1 MVTTEAC
8 NEYMDS
14 GRNFP
19 PKLIEGIMKGVK
31 DIEKK
36 SKALF
41 GGSLDDPSIPPLLLS
56 VRSGAP
62 VPMPG
67 ILDTVLNIGIN
78 DRVLAT
84 MLNITNNPRY
94 CYDIFRR
101 FIQVNRFIQDLS
113 FYIFNNC
120 CE

>member
-1 MVTTEAC
+1 
-8 NEYMDS
+8 
-14 GRNFP
+14 
-19 PKLIEGIMKGVK
+19 MKGVK

-94 CYDIFRR
+94 CYDTFRR
-101 FIQVNRFIQDLS
+101 FIQVNSLI
-113 FYIFNNC
+113 
-120 CE
+120 